1 MALGAGAATM
11 RWGIMAQT
19 ADVTTLALIEPLHGL
34 TFALFH
40 LAGAPRGHNAQAT
53 NNVESVTVRRAM
65 KPVKIKRFLDIGLEP
80 MRVARRSHT
89 SPQRWAN
96 AHNGLMFRE

>member
-1 MALGAGAATM
+1 M

-19 ADVTTLALIEPLHGL
+19 ADVTTVALIEPLHGL
-34 TFALFH
+34 TFAL
-40 LAGAPRGHNAQAT
+40 
-53 NNVESVTVRRAM
+53 VTVRRAM